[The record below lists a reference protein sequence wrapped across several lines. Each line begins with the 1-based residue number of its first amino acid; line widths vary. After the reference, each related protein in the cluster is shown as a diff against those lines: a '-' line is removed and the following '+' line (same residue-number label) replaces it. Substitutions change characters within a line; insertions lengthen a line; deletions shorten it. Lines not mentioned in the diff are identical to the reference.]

1 MLGRAYNS
9 LLEGSGRFLSA
20 HLEISL
26 MMKGR
31 KLTSS
36 ALVAQSTAMND
47 LLEDKD
53 PIDNDNPMN
62 QVIYPAALH
71 DMGIVSRLRGRLT
84 WLKQRTMMFSL
95 HTIWLFTLNDLKSI
109 VCPETAFA
117 FFSAL
122 SGRGLT
128 TNATPCLSE
137 ILGRLPQ
144 IIVWNWVNLL
154 LFDVANQRLPQSI
167 LEDTV
172 NKPWR
177 PMPSKRLTHNE
188 ARRFLLVLLPIVFLV
203 STYLGG
209 LFESLALMSLT
220 WMYNDLGGADE
231 NYIVRNLI
239 NACGFV
245 CYSSGATT
253 IAAGYG
259 QNELNRKAWIWLAI
273 VGAIVFSTLQM
284 QDMADMEG
292 DAVRGR
298 RTLPLVHGETVARW
312 SVAVRVAAWSFI
324 CPAFWESGV
333 IGYGISVATGSVL
346 IVRVLL
352 LKGRMAYRKTW
363 AIWCFWTMTL
373 YLLPLLKED
382 AILRRILSDLKHT
395 ILSII
400 KIGV

>member
-1 MLGRAYNS
+1 MY
-9 LLEGSGRFLSA
+9 
-20 HLEISL
+20 
-26 MMKGR
+26 
-31 KLTSS
+31 
-36 ALVAQSTAMND
+36 
-47 LLEDKD
+47 
-53 PIDNDNPMN
+53 
-62 QVIYPAALH
+62 QVIYPAAPQ
-71 DMGIVSRLRGRLT
+71 DMEIISRLRERLT
-84 WLKQRTMMFSL
+84 CLKQRTIVFHL

-117 FFSAL
+117 IFSAL
-122 SGRGLT
+122 SGQGLT
-128 TNATPCLSE
+128 TNAEPRLSE

-144 IIVWNWVNLL
+144 IIVWNWANLL

-177 PMPSKRLTHNE
+177 PMPSKRLTDNE
-188 ARRFLLVLLPIVFLV
+188 ARRLLLVVVPTVFLV

-209 LFESLALMSLT
+209 QYESLAMMSLT

-231 NYIVRNLI
+231 NYIIRNLI

-245 CYSSGATT
+245 CYSSGAT
-253 IAAGYG
+253 IVAAGYG
-259 QNELNRKAWIWLAI
+259 QNELNRKAYTWLTL

-292 DAVRGR
+292 DAARGR

-312 SVAVRVAAWSFI
+312 SIAVPVAAWSFI

-333 IGYGISVATGSVL
+333 IGYGISIATGTVL
-346 IVRVLL
+346 LIRVLL
-352 LKGRMAYRKTW
+352 LKGQMAYRRTW
-363 AIWCFWTMTL
+363 GVWCLWTMTL

-382 AILRRILSDLKHT
+382 TILR
-395 ILSII
+395 
-400 KIGV
+400 GVSFNLNHAVLYIVKCLV